1 MSHEIELH
9 DRVYSK
15 QGTEWHG
22 LAIHTPT
29 DEEMVSSIENN
40 LLFPILQG
48 VPSLKM
54 PDGSTIVLSD
64 YQTIVADIGDRNN
77 RDRNEAYGEDAEEDE
92 EDEEDEEAERY
103 IPLHT
108 PKSSYRPISNR
119 EVYECVRQAIISTGA
134 TITSAGTLQNLKKFF
149 ISVDLGTGEM
159 KAPNGDPHAA
169 FLSFMTSHD
178 GTMTFECVDSFIR
191 IVCMNTFR
199 ATRFSGGNALNVSI
213 PHTKN
218 AGVQISNFGDY
229 LNQVIESRR
238 RVMEALGFLQENS
251 ASESEVE
258 NVLAAYFTEPERT
271 EMTSQGFN
279 RIEPLKTLFKK
290 GIGNKGETRYD
301 LWNAFTEYYTSGDGA
316 GGKKADGK
324 KRLTAAQF
332 GKAAQHK
339 DSFLTILLDDKIYQ
353 EMKERGEKLF
363 RDATVNRK

>member
-15 QGTEWHG
+15 EGTEWHG

-29 DEEMVSSIENN
+29 NEEMVSAIESN

-48 VPSLKM
+48 TPSLIM
-54 PDGSTIVLSD
+54 PDGSTIVLSE
-64 YQTIVADIGDRNN
+64 YQTIVADIGDRNEI
-77 RDRNEAYGEDAEEDE
+77 DYSEDE
-92 EDEEDEEAERY
+92 RYEDEDPEPEPERY
-103 IPLHT
+103 VPLHT

-119 EVYECVRQAIISTGA
+119 EVYECVKQAIINTGA
-134 TITSAGTLQNLKKFF
+134 TITTAGTLQNLKKFF

-178 GTMTFECVDSFIR
+178 GTMTFECVDSYIR

-229 LNQVIESRR
+229 LNQVILSRQK
-238 RVMEALGFLQENS
+238 VMEALGFLQENS

-258 NVLAAYFTEPERT
+258 NVLAGYFTEPERS

-279 RIEPLKTLFKK
+279 RIEPLKVLFKK
-290 GIGNKGETRYD
+290 GIGNKGQTRYD

-339 DSFLTILLDDKIYQ
+339 EDFLDILLNESVYQ
-353 EMKERGEKLF
+353 EIKERGEKLF

>member
-15 QGTEWHG
+15 EGTEWHG

-29 DEEMVSSIENN
+29 DEEIISSIENN

-48 VPSLKM
+48 TPSLLM

-64 YQTIVADIGDRNN
+64 YQTIVADIGDRN
-77 RDRNEAYGEDAEEDE
+77 EAYEEDAEEE
-92 EDEEDEEAERY
+92 PERY
-103 IPLHT
+103 VPLHT

-119 EVYECVRQAIISTGA
+119 EVYECVKKAITDTGA
-134 TITSAGTLQNLKKFF
+134 NITTAGTLQNLKKFF

-159 KAPNGDPHAA
+159 KAPDGDPHAA

-229 LNQVIESRR
+229 LKQVIESRKK
-238 RVMEALGFLQENS
+238 VMEALGFLQENS

-258 NVLAAYFTEPERT
+258 NVLAGYFTEPERT

-279 RIEPLKTLFKK
+279 RIEPLKVLFKK
-290 GIGNKGETRYD
+290 GIGNKGKTRYD

-339 DSFLTILLDDKIYQ
+339 ESFLDILLNDAVYQ
-353 EMKERGEKLF
+353 EIKERGEKLF